1 MKRKIISALL
11 GAVAVSVLAI
21 LVMQSRSV
29 PVSGHLTHF
38 TALTTLERAQDDFDT
53 LLVSLQDAWTETSA
67 PGEGARSLA
76 ARIAAGPATLKQ
88 NLFAF
93 GGGTSQE
100 TRVHNAL
107 EGFDRTVFDA
117 NLLIQEVLVEQAQ
130 YAAAVGFI
138 KDRGSRLV
146 EELRDIRLNRAAE
159 DTFAL
164 VIGTL
169 DFAKADATVKEF
181 ELQRLLVTL
190 GRDQRV
196 DANMPEEIKQLRD
209 SIALV
214 LETKAPLG
222 SKLEQLRGTPVIL
235 AAQALASAEEDLYAA
250 TLASTDEAKTLL
262 SVYAILLL
270 LAAGFIALRLN
281 QSYQDLNYANAELE
295 EMNSSLE
302 VRVVERTQELSNT
315 LSELK
320 ESQVQL
326 VQAEKMSSLGQLVAG
341 ISHEI
346 NTPLLYL
353 ANNAVLLQER
363 LEILREFVAKAVA
376 AFSIR
381 PEDYPDRSEYQSK
394 FVGSLKTLKQ
404 QLTEDE
410 IPDAVVEAESLVS
423 DSIEGLDD
431 LTTMAQS
438 LKDFSRLDRSPVD
451 SFNVNDGIEK
461 TLVIAKNALKHK
473 VNIHKHF
480 GEVPEIQC
488 SPSKIN
494 QVFLNIITNASQAI
508 EETGEVVIKTGLHDD
523 DHVAVTISD
532 TGCGITE
539 ENLSKIRD
547 PFFTT
552 KEVGSGTG
560 LGLSIVDEIIRGH
573 NGQLLIE
580 SEIGKGSCFT
590 IVLPIKQT
598 EQHVESTDEL
608 ENDAMLESDD
618 LAEAV

>member
-11 GAVAVSVLAI
+11 GAVAVSVLAL

-29 PVSGHLTHF
+29 PVTSHLSHF
-38 TALTTLERAQDDFDT
+38 TALTTLERVQDDFDT
-53 LLVSLQDAWTETSA
+53 LLASLNDAWSETRA
-67 PGEGARSLA
+67 PGEGARTLA
-76 ARIAAGPATLKQ
+76 ARVAASPAIVKQ

-93 GGGTSQE
+93 GAGTSQE
-100 TRVHNAL
+100 TRVRNAL
-107 EGFDRTVFDA
+107 QGFDRTVADA
-117 NLLIQEVLVEQAQ
+117 NGLLLEVLTEQEQ

-146 EELRDIRLNRAAE
+146 QQLRDIRLNRAAE

-181 ELQRLLVTL
+181 ELQRLLATL

-196 DANMPEEIKQLRD
+196 DANMPDEVKQLRD

-214 LETKAPLG
+214 LATKAPLE
-222 SKLEQLRGTPVIL
+222 SKLQQLSDTPVL
-235 AAQALASAEEDLYAA
+235 MAAEALESAEEALYAA
-250 TLASTDEAKTLL
+250 TLASVDEGKTLL
-262 SVYAILLL
+262 SIYAILLL

-281 QSYQDLNYANAELE
+281 QSYHDLNSANAELE
-295 EMNSSLE
+295 VMNSSLE
-302 VRVVERTQELSNT
+302 VRVAERTEELSTT

-363 LEILREFVAKAVA
+363 LEMLREFVGKAVT

-381 PEDYPDRSEYQSK
+381 PEEFPDRSEYQTE
-394 FVGSLKTLKQ
+394 FVSSLKDLKQ

-410 IPDAVVEAESLVS
+410 IPDAVVEAESLVN

-438 LKDFSRLDRSPVD
+438 LKDFSRLDRSPTD
-451 SFNVNDGIEK
+451 NFNVNDGIEK

-473 VNIHKHF
+473 VTIHKHL
-480 GEVPEIQC
+480 GEVPDIQC

-508 EETGEVVIKTGLHDD
+508 EDNGEVVIKTSLHDE
-523 DHVAVTISD
+523 DHVAVMISD
-532 TGCGITE
+532 TGSGISE
-539 ENLSKIRD
+539 ENLTKIRD

-560 LGLSIVDEIIRGH
+560 LGLSIVDEIVRGH
-573 NGQLLIE
+573 HGQLLIE
-580 SEIGKGSCFT
+580 SELGKGSCFT
-590 IVLPIKQT
+590 IVLPLKQPQNPLLET
-598 EQHVESTDEL
+598 PDEQDGMLGSDEF
-608 ENDAMLESDD
+608 
-618 LAEAV
+618 AEAV